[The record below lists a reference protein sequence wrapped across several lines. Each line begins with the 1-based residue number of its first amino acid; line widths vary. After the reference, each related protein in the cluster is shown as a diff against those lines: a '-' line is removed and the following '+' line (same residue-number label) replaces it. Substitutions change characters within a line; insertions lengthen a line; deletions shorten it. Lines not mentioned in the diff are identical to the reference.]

1 MILHFS
7 QTFLTELRTF
17 MMHSVSANVAAA
29 SAFRGR
35 AGARGGVGSAYLYR
49 YVIRPRVK
57 S

>member
-17 MMHSVSANVAAA
+17 MMHSVSANAAAA